1 MCSRKQVSD
10 TLKRYQ
16 PLLVKHAKRN
26 KVYTAYVRNLTKDI
40 NKKPW
45 KSIIDVE
52 RCSDYNR
59 FTWSET
65 PEGNWYWYNLNVDIL
80 NLKSEI

>member
-10 TLKRYQ
+10 TLKQYQ
-16 PLLVKHAKRN
+16 PFLVKHAKRN

-40 NKKPW
+40 NEKPW
-45 KSIIDVE
+45 KGIIYVE

-59 FTWSET
+59 FSWSNS
-65 PEGNWYWYNLNVDIL
+65 PEGSEFWYKLHVDIIH
-80 NLKSEI
+80 LKREI